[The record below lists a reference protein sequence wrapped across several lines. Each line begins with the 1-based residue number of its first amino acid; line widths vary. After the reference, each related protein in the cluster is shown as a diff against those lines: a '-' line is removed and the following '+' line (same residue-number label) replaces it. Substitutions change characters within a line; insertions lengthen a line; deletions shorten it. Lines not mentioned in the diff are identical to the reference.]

1 MPEFLQ
7 NFDIRNE
14 FVHLL
19 NISADNYRVV
29 LTTLTGADDDEF
41 QLISYYRY
49 LIVLVQYMMHHD
61 YCVGY
66 ELVGDCTNF
75 TLGTVKKMN
84 PVIIHKALTMIVDA
98 LGQRMKKLHLI
109 SGSKFFDTI
118 VLIFKQALSAKLAQR
133 LVIHNNLESL
143 YEHIPK
149 QHLPKDLGGG
159 LETMNELSERTF
171 KEVCTDEHLAV
182 VKRMETATTDESCRP
197 TAKFNEEYSGTPG
210 SFKTLCVD

>member
-19 NISADNYRVV
+19 NISQTCILPKPSADNYRVV

-84 PVIIHKALTMIVDA
+84 PVIIHKALTMIV
-98 LGQRMKKLHLI
+98 
-109 SGSKFFDTI
+109 
-118 VLIFKQALSAKLAQR
+118 QALSAKLAQR

-159 LETMNELSERTF
+159 LKTMNELSERTF